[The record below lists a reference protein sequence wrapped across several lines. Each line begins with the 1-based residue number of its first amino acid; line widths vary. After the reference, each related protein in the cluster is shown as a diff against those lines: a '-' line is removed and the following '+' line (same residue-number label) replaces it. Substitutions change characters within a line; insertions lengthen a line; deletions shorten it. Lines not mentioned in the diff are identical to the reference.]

1 MQQHHG
7 GESMVNFMC
16 NLAGQRDDQ
25 TAGKTLFLG
34 EYVRELLEEIS
45 I

>member
-1 MQQHHG
+1 M
-7 GESMVNFMC
+7 MVNFM
-16 NLAGQRDDQ
+16 LHLTRLRVAQ

-34 EYVRELLEEIS
+34 VSVRLFSEEIS